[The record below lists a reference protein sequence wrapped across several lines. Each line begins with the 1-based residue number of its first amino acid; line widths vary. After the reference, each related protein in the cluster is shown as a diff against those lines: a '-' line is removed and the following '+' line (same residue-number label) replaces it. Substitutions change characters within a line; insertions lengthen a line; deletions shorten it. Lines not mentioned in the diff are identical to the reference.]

1 MGRRLVRAE
10 RRYRDLKATDDRV
23 TYDQVLAE
31 VTARDMRDST
41 RAVAPLVPAKDAVS
55 LDTTGMTAN
64 TGEVCSKMKMKLTL
78 ANLAGT
84 IRAC

>member
-1 MGRRLVRAE
+1 MPRRLVRAE

-55 LDTTGMTAN
+55 LDTTGMTAAETIAAAIAIAN
-64 TGEVCSKMKMKLTL
+64 QTL
-78 ANLAGT
+78 GIT
-84 IRAC
+84 RQ